1 MSFPSYAP
9 IILSM
14 SEEPWQFR
22 LVRKSLKKRDKLG
35 LLEKTIPISK
45 DRLALDLGCAQGILG
60 YFARKRGGFWVH
72 ADEDLSNLRTARS
85 ILERGLVQLTG
96 ESLPFRDGSF
106 SLVLCLDYL
115 EHIDGD
121 DRALTEI
128 SRVLRPGGG
137 FIAVT
142 PHTGRFFLLHKLRA
156 ALGLRLEDFGHK
168 REGYSI
174 PELTAK
180 LEQAGLHLEDK
191 TTYSR
196 FFSEFF
202 ELILNFFYIKLLAR
216 WPAVERRDGHIRPT
230 TQEEFRAQEKTFA
243 LYALIYPVVWMLS
256 RLDTLLFFQKGY
268 SLMVWA
274 RKPQGG
280 LPD

>member
-1 MSFPSYAP
+1 
-9 IILSM
+9 M

-22 LVRKSLKKRDKLG
+22 LVRKSLKKRDKLR
-35 LLEKTIPISK
+35 LLEKTIPLSE
-45 DRLALDLGCAQGILG
+45 DRVALDLGCAQGILG
-60 YFARKRGGFWVH
+60 YFARKRGGRWVH
-72 ADEDLSNLRTARS
+72 ADEDLSNLRTARD
-85 ILERGLVQLTG
+85 ILERGLVQLSG
-96 ESLPFRDGSF
+96 ENLPFRDGSF

-115 EHIDGD
+115 EHIEDD
-121 DRALTEI
+121 DRALAEI

-174 PELTAK
+174 PELNAK
-180 LEQAGLHLEDK
+180 LERARLHLETK

-202 ELILNFFYIKLLAR
+202 ELILNFIYIKLLAR
-216 WPAVERRDGHIRPT
+216 RPAVERRDGHIRPA
-230 TQEEFRAQEKTFA
+230 TQEEFEAQEKTFT
-243 LYALIYPVVWMLS
+243 LYSLIYPVIWALS
-256 RLDTLLFFQKGY
+256 RLDTVLFFQKGY

-274 RKPQGG
+274 RKRQDD
-280 LPD
+280 LPG